1 MKCPNC
7 NEEIQDNFRF
17 CPKCRTRIVA
27 NQSDSKSASFDTE
40 SKKIQAGEGKVNEIV
55 KGMAILCLSQGEIA
69 RKIKE
74 TEFAQMDTLR
84 GFIVEDGVCALLSIN
99 GEIAEINSGKYNFV
113 SDAEIN
119 LAINQPI
126 ALGDQRNA
134 GFIGRV
140 KRFWTSI
147 KNFITRQKPDPSKPQ
162 QYTGELTL
170 DQKIDNV
177 VRHLTRDTIVSLY
190 LCCERN
196 FNIVIGCSISESGIP
211 QFSPLRIRTKYSDV
225 NVGLSM
231 SLHITD
237 TREFIDNYMQGGRNS
252 LTPYDIQAELAPYV
266 STILQE
272 ELADC
277 EMEGNR
283 LDPSVKSRIISRIM
297 SLTSVMK
304 GIEVVSVIELSC
316 NGEDLER
323 FREISRQLYYSE
335 KELDYLQRTNE
346 LKNRM
351 VDVTNAQKLN
361 EARNS
366 FELKVALDNLNKDN
380 LLHED
385 EMNKFAEQLTQE
397 KQKRNLSIEMI
408 CIEQLATLAM
418 KKTEVDKKI
427 LHHQMLADTETDDL
441 KYELYK
447 KKKERQLEELDFEQV
462 IYGKQFLIEKQRLA
476 DAWQREDELMV
487 REYKNKMFAT
497 DSETELLKKKLEQ
510 DSIASNYVLDQ
521 TQRQLDFEFNQA
533 QRMADLNFAN
543 AKRQDDYDYDKL
555 RRSQDLQMEMERKKR
570 EMDMEE
576 LRQKQQLSMQ
586 NMQAMLDMDIQL
598 SNNDHRNQMEA
609 DSAQKAFDLEKE
621 RMRHE
626 EQMNKDN
633 LEFQLGMQ
641 QSDNLTRM
649 GADQIAASQLSKLT
663 PEQAAAYSEMFSSR
677 KDAKAKEDMLQ
688 FANERN
694 QQSHD
699 DMMNMMNQN
708 RQDMQNMMAM
718 MMQSMQNM
726 AGMNMQ
732 NIQNIAGMNMQT
744 QQNMMHMQQSAMQQ
758 QLDDTKQMKEEYR
771 QQAIHQQERTD
782 QNQQQSLNYTTLVQ
796 TDGASAGTHN
806 NEKKGESKEDKK

>member
-17 CPKCRTRIVA
+17 CPNCRTRIVVD
-27 NQSDSKSASFDTE
+27 QVDSKSVPSNSG
-40 SKKIQAGEGKVNEIV
+40 SKQEPATPQGINEFV
-55 KGMAILCLSQGEIA
+55 KGMAILSLSQGEIA

-74 TEFAQMDTLR
+74 SEFAQMDTLR
-84 GFIVEDGVCALLSIN
+84 GFIIEDGVCALLSIN
-99 GEIAEINSGKYNFV
+99 GEIAEVESGRYNLV
-113 SDAEIN
+113 NDSQIN
-119 LAINQPI
+119 LGLNQPI
-126 ALGDQRNA
+126 AQGEPKKL
-134 GFIGRV
+134 GFIDRV
-140 KRFWTSI
+140 KRFWSSI
-147 KNFITRQKPDPSKPQ
+147 KNFITRKKDKPAQPQ
-162 QYTGELTL
+162 QSASHLSI
-170 DQKIDNV
+170 DQRIDNV
-177 VRHLTRDTIVSLY
+177 VRNLTRNTIVSLY
-190 LCCERN
+190 LRCKRN
-196 FNIVIGCSISESGIP
+196 FTILIGCTISGNGAI
-211 QFSPLRIRTKYSDV
+211 QFSPLRIRTKYCDV
-225 NVGLSM
+225 NVGVSM
-231 SLHITD
+231 SLRISD
-237 TREFIDNYMQGGRNS
+237 TREFIDNYMQGRKS
-252 LTPYDIQAELAPYV
+252 LSPYVIQEELAPYA

-272 ELADC
+272 ELADY
-277 EMEGNR
+277 EMVDNKI
-283 LDPSVKSRIISRIM
+283 DPSIKSRIISRIM

-323 FREISRQLYYSE
+323 FREVSRQLYFSE
-335 KELDYLQRTNE
+335 KEIDYLQRTNE

-361 EARNS
+361 EARNA

-380 LLHED
+380 LLHQD
-385 EMNKFAEQLTQE
+385 ELEQFAEQLAQE
-397 KQKRNLSIEMI
+397 KQKRNISIEMI

-418 KKTEVDKKI
+418 KKTEVEKKI

-447 KKKERQLEELDFEQV
+447 KKRERQLDELDFEQV
-462 IYGKQFLIEKQRLA
+462 IYGKKFLIEKQRLA

-487 REYKNKMFAT
+487 REYKNMMFAT
-497 DSETELLKKKLEQ
+497 DSETELMKKKLEQ
-510 DSIASNYVLDQ
+510 DSIISNHAFNQ
-521 TQRQLDFEFNQA
+521 AQQQSDFAFNQA
-533 QRMADLNFAN
+533 QRQTDFNFAN
-543 AKRQDDYDYDKL
+543 TKRQDDYNFDNL
-555 RRSQDLQMEMERKKR
+555 RRNQELQMEMERKKR
-570 EMDMEE
+570 EMEMEE
-576 LRQKQQLSMQ
+576 LRQKQQMSMQ
-586 NMQAMLDMDIQL
+586 SMQAMLDMDIKL

-609 DSAQKAFDLEKE
+609 DNAQKAFDLEKE

-626 EQMNKDN
+626 EQLNKDN

-677 KDAKAKEDMLQ
+677 KEAKAKEDMLQ

-718 MMQSMQNM
+718 MMQGMQNM
-726 AGMNMQ
+726 ASMNMQ
-732 NIQNIAGMNMQT
+732 NMQSMSNMNMQT
-744 QQNMMHMQQSAMQQ
+744 QQNMMSMQQSAMQQ
-758 QLDDTKQMKEEYR
+758 QINDTKQMKEEYR

-796 TDGASAGTHN
+796 TDGASAGSN
-806 NEKKGESKEDKK
+806 DRDKKNDSKEEKK

>member
-1 MKCPNC
+1 M
-7 NEEIQDNFRF
+7 
-17 CPKCRTRIVA
+17 
-27 NQSDSKSASFDTE
+27 
-40 SKKIQAGEGKVNEIV
+40 GGVNEIV

-74 TEFAQMDTLR
+74 SEFAQMDTLR

-99 GEIAEINSGKYNFV
+99 GEIAEIKNGRYTLVNDS
-113 SDAEIN
+113 EIN
-119 LAINQPI
+119 LALNQPI
-126 ALGDQRNA
+126 AQGEPQNI

-140 KRFWTSI
+140 KRLWRSI
-147 KNFITRQKPDPSKPQ
+147 KNFITRKKEDPSKPQ
-162 QYTGELTL
+162 QSTNQLTL
-170 DQKIDNV
+170 DQKIDNI
-177 VRHLTRDTIVSLY
+177 VRNLTRNTVVSLY
-190 LCCERN
+190 LRCERN
-196 FNIVIGCSISESGIP
+196 FNIVIGCKVSESGIP
-211 QFSPLRIRTKYSDV
+211 QFCPLRIRAKYSDV
-225 NVGLSM
+225 NVGVSM
-231 SLHITD
+231 SLRITD
-237 TREFIDNYMQGGRNS
+237 TREFINNYMQGRNS
-252 LTPYDIQAELAPYV
+252 LSPYVIQSELAPYV
-266 STILQE
+266 SSILQE

-283 LDPSVKSRIISRIM
+283 LDPSVKSRIISRLM
-297 SLTSVMK
+297 ALTRVMR
-304 GIEVVSVIELSC
+304 GVEVVSVIELSC

-323 FREISRQLYYSE
+323 FREVSRQLYYSE

-351 VDVTNAQKLN
+351 VDVTNAQKIN
-361 EARNS
+361 EARNA

-385 EMNKFAEQLTQE
+385 EIAKFAEQLAQE
-397 KQKRNLSIEMI
+397 KQERNLSIEML

-418 KKTEVDKKI
+418 KKTEVEKKI

-447 KKKERQLEELDFEQV
+447 KKRERQLDELDFEQV
-462 IYGKQFLIEKQRLA
+462 IYGKKFLIEKQRLA

-487 REYKNKMFAT
+487 REYKNKMFAA
-497 DSETELLKKKLEQ
+497 DSETELMKKKLEQ
-510 DSIASNYVLDQ
+510 DSIISNYALNQARQQSDFAFNEA
-521 TQRQLDFEFNQA
+521 QRQTDF
-533 QRMADLNFAN
+533 NFAN
-543 AKRQDDYDYDKL
+543 TKRQDDYDFDNL
-555 RRSQDLQMEMERKKR
+555 RRNQDLQMEMERKKR
-570 EMDMEE
+570 EMEMEE
-576 LRQKQQLSMQ
+576 LRQKQQMSMQ
-586 NMQAMLDMDIQL
+586 NMQAMLAMDIQL

-718 MMQSMQNM
+718 MMQGMQNM

-758 QLDDTKQMKEEYR
+758 QLDDTKQLKEEYR

-796 TDGASAGTHN
+796 TDGASAGTNN
-806 NEKKGESKEDKK
+806 NEKKDESKEDKK